1 MDCIF
6 CKIVN
11 GEIPCAKIY
20 EDKEFLAFLSI
31 GPINKGHTL
40 VVPKKH
46 SENLF
51 DFPEETNLIEFL
63 KKVAKAVVNGTGADG
78 FNLSLNNGKAAGQ
91 LVLHTHFHIIPRF
104 NDDGLKSW
112 PEEGYANKE
121 EMEDYRKKISNALE
135 QS

>member
-6 CKIVN
+6 CKIIK

-104 NDDGLKSW
+104 NNDGLKSW